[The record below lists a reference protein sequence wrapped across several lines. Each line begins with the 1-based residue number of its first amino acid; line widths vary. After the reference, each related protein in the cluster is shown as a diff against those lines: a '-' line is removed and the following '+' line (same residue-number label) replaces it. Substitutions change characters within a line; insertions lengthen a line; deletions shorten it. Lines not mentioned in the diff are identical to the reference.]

1 MFDFEALADCLRSL
15 GLAHWNDDLGPV
27 LRQRLTGQ
35 THGDWARWNEVIN
48 DLPAARGDTARL
60 RELLMGLHPWR
71 KGPLSLDGVEI
82 DTEWRSDW
90 KWARVKDGV
99 GSLEGRNV
107 LDVGSGNG
115 YYALQMRKAGA
126 ATVIGVDPTL
136 LFAMQFQAIN
146 VFEQDAAIFVLPCR
160 LEETPSAE
168 KVFDTTFS
176 MGVLYHQRDPL
187 KHLRD
192 LQSTLRSGGQLVLE
206 TLYLPG
212 DDLRTATPE
221 DRYARMRNVWSLPT
235 VPQLLAW
242 LRETRYVKI
251 ELIDTSITTIDEQR
265 STEWMTFESLEEAL
279 DPGDPSKTIE
289 GWPAPHR
296 VVVTAVAP

>member
-1 MFDFEALADCLRSL
+1 MFDFEALADCLGSL

-146 VFEQDAAIFVLPCR
+146 VFERNASIFILPCR

>member
-1 MFDFEALADCLRSL
+1 MFDFEALADCLGSL

-221 DRYARMRNVWSLPT
+221 DCYARMRNVWSLPT